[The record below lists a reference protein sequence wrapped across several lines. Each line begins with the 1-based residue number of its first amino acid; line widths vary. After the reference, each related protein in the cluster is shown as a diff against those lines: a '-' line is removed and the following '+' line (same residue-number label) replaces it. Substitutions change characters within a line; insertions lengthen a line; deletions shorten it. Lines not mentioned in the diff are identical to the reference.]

1 MTMLRLKNLGKRYAR
16 ADTPSL
22 TGFDLTVERGE
33 LVGIVGESGSGK
45 TTILRLVAGFEEPT
59 TGSIAVDGQV
69 VSSGNNFVPA
79 EARGI
84 GMVFQDYAL
93 FPHLRIGENI
103 AFGLKGNNGSTR
115 SVVAEMLELVDL
127 QGSENYYPHELSGGQ
142 QQRIALARALAP
154 RPKLM
159 LLDEPFSNLDEASKT
174 RVRDDMYRAVQR
186 ARITA
191 LWVSHDIKQIM
202 SVVKHVTL
210 IKSGRL
216 QQAGEPEQLYREP
229 CNRYVAGFFGK
240 VNILPV
246 HVVNQGLDHPIAEA
260 TAGEV
265 GASGEIPEV
274 VIRPDHIDLVEEA
287 EASIVGVVKH
297 TFFQGEKREVVV
309 CAGEHEITVNVGR
322 ERIVSVGER
331 LFLRP
336 KCSELRLIRALSHK
350 VR

>member
-69 VSSGNNFVPA
+69 VSSGNNFVAA

-93 FPHLRIGENI
+93 FPHLCIGENI

-336 KCSELRLIRALSHK
+336 KCSELRLMRAESHSM
-350 VR
+350 R

>member
-69 VSSGNNFVPA
+69 VSSGNNFVAA

-93 FPHLRIGENI
+93 FPHLCIGENI

-274 VIRPDHIDLVEEA
+274 VIRPDHFDLVEEA